1 MPQIGDTVRYLNA
14 VGGGTIVR
22 IKDNI
27 AYVDEDGFET
37 PVLLRECVVVASAS
51 DNKKNDRDFKS
62 NAAAPAPTSDPRQTA
77 AQSTPAKAEASHNSL
92 PSADNDNNPIEETSF
107 GDKANIVVGIECND
121 ITHIGE
127 SGYEAS
133 IVNDSNFY
141 LFFTWL
147 TKDSESELWTA
158 SYAGQVEPNTQ
169 LILAE
174 LTREDVAQIESMSV
188 QAIAYKRD
196 KVFAPL
202 NPVSARFKVDNTKFF
217 KVHCFRDNT
226 YFDNK
231 VIAFEIMR
239 DGAPVSQD
247 TSVAATAREV
257 EKAMNSKRHADS
269 KPARRPVTRRP
280 IDKNAPLV
288 VDLHINELVD
298 NTHGLSNADM
308 LNLQVDTFRRI
319 MDQNLRKHGRK
330 IIFIHGKGEGVLRQ
344 AIYKELNY
352 RYKGHDV
359 CDASFREYGYGA
371 TQVTIR

>member
-22 IKDNI
+22 INDNI

-37 PVLLRECVVVASAS
+37 PVLLRECVVVASAA
-51 DNKKNDRDFKS
+51 DKKKNDRDFKS
-62 NAAAPAPTSDPRQTA
+62 NAAAPSNAPAPK
-77 AQSTPAKAEASHNSL
+77 QSATQNAPAKTEASRSPQ
-92 PSADNDNNPIEETSF
+92 PSAESDGDAIEETPF
-107 GDKANIVVGIECND
+107 GDKANIVVGIESND
-121 ITHIGE
+121 ISHIGE

-147 TKDSESELWTA
+147 TKNSKSELWTA
-158 SYAGQVEPNTQ
+158 RYAGQVEPNTQ

-188 QAIAYKRD
+188 QTIAYKRG
-196 KVFAPL
+196 KAFAL
-202 NPVSARFKVDNTKFF
+202 QAPVAVNIKVDNTKFF

>member
-37 PVLLRECVVVASAS
+37 PVLLRECVVVAPAA
-51 DNKKNDRDFKS
+51 DNKKSTQNFKAG
-62 NAAAPAPTSDPRQTA
+62 AAASCVATTPSPAHTQSVPAKPETSTGRQT
-77 AQSTPAKAEASHNSL
+77 QTEDDSV
-92 PSADNDNNPIEETSF
+92 EETPF
-107 GDKANIVVGIECND
+107 GDKANIVVGIESID

-133 IVNDSNFY
+133 IVNDSNYY

-147 TKDSESELWTA
+147 TKNSDSELWTA
-158 SYAGQVEPNTQ
+158 RYAGQVEPNTQ

-188 QAIAYKRD
+188 QTIAYKRD
-196 KVFAPL
+196 KIFAPL

-247 TSVAATAREV
+247 TSVAATAREL
-257 EKAMNSKRHADS
+257 EKAMNSKRRADS

-288 VDLHINELVD
+288 IDLHINELVD

-319 MDQNLRKHGRK
+319 MDQNLRKHGQK